1 MAELDDCV
9 ERKIPKL
16 IEEGMSQEQATAA
29 AHSMCEE
36 DHKAMDDCMKRHMD
50 EGMSEADAK
59 KKCDEDYKAV
69 KMVMRPTQMEAG
81 YVPLSTEAGKACANC
96 RFFDGDVGMCALIE
110 NYPDSILPTGYCQ
123 RWETPPSMEAH
134 MEQMPATTGVIVEG
148 SAEAVTKSFVVDPDS
163 TGPIT
168 HTWTIPQGSKQQS
181 LIALIKST
189 VGDLLNKRIPA
200 QSSGFK
206 VYGNHWV
213 GWWTNNAEDREA
225 EWFPAK
231 AIDDYV
237 DRVDVGV
244 IPQPD
249 LWFWHI
255 PGSRHGT
262 AEWQGRIEHYCV
274 AVGSFDETPAGTAAR
289 KHYTQSKAR
298 YSMSHGFAYDK
309 SHYLDGAY
317 HQFNTFELSV
327 LPPHVAAN
335 PYTDFEGIKTMA
347 LTPEKVQALEALV
360 GKEIAQQI
368 IADTEAKSKA
378 LDELGV
384 QFKDYLEV
392 SPTEAPA
399 SKEAVANVEKDLTGL
414 FVDILKDQAGMVTIV
429 DAMGKA
435 FKVHGETV
443 NALIEGFKTD
453 LTAIQEQ
460 LDGRSRIASK
470 DAETVVDES
479 KVNADTLKD
488 MKQTK
493 IDNFWN
499 PAG

>member
-50 EGMSEADAK
+50 DGMSEADAR

-69 KMVMRPTQMEAG
+69 KMMMRPTQMEAG
-81 YVPLSTEAGKACANC
+81 YIPLSTDAGKACANC
-96 RFFDGDVGMCALIE
+96 RFYDGDVGMCGLIQNHPE
-110 NYPDSILPTGYCQ
+110 SILATGMCQ
-123 RWETPPSMEAH
+123 RWEAPPSMEAH
-134 MEQMPATTGVIVEG
+134 MEAMPPTPVVIVEG
-148 SAEAVTKSFVVDPDS
+148 SAEVKTPEPETVPKQKSIQRQVSEVLGEWLSALGYGTKSS
-163 TGPIT
+163 
-168 HTWTIPQGSKQQS
+168 
-181 LIALIKST
+181 
-189 VGDLLNKRIPA
+189 R
-200 QSSGFK
+200 SSGFK

-274 AVGSFDETPAGTAAR
+274 AVGSFDETPTGTAAR

-392 SPTEAPA
+392 NPTETRA

-488 MKQTK
+488 MKQTQA
-493 IDNFWN
+493 DPFWN